1 MFESGD
7 STPPPRRCEQ
17 RCKAFQLPWEKY
29 SSEIKEEIYGVA
41 APCRITHTVC
51 GLLPCIFLLLF
62 HYKIAVF
69 QE

>member
-1 MFESGD
+1 MKAAIL
-7 STPPPRRCEQ
+7 PRRRAAVNKGRE
-17 RCKAFQLPWEKY
+17 AFQLPWEKY

-41 APCRITHTVC
+41 APCRIAHTVC
-51 GLLPCIFLLLF
+51 GLLSCIFLLLF